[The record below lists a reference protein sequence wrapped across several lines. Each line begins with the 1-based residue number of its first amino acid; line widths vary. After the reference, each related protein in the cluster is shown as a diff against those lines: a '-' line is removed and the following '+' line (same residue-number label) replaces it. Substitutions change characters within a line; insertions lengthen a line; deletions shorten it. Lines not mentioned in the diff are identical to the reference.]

1 MAPLEVGLVATAWGA
16 GATGLGFE
24 AGFFR
29 VALDEEAAFLAAGL
43 AFGFAAGF
51 FAAGKAAEAGK
62 SACSTQA
69 SRPED
74 VAQVPRPRA
83 AALLATT
90 RRQSVDARKETRAAG
105 DRDRANLPRGAKC
118 SRNASESKSASLSN
132 VQEPIATPARTQGR
146 TPALRPERDGG
157 AARFPVGRPNIFAR
171 GIAPCESASQAKALP
186 GLSKSKSSFH
196 TMSCTAVR
204 VYARSSWTVTGR
216 PDLS

>member
-1 MAPLEVGLVATAWGA
+1 MATAWGA

-118 SRNASESKSASLSN
+118 SRNASESKSASSSN

-171 GIAPCESASQAKALP
+171 GIAPCESASP
-186 GLSKSKSSFH
+186 GGPRSVRTGRHRSDTLSDNATERS
-196 TMSCTAVR
+196 
-204 VYARSSWTVTGR
+204 ARSETAAR
-216 PDLS
+216 RDFP